1 VTQEAFEDLK
11 TRFTKALILATYNLE
26 KDTLLKTDAL
36 DKAIKGCISQIGEDR
51 ILHLIAYYS
60 RKLLLAE
67 LNYDV
72 YNKELLAIV
81 DTIEH

>member
-1 VTQEAFEDLK
+1 V
-11 TRFTKALILATYNLE
+11 LILATYNLE
-26 KDTLLKTDAL
+26 KDTLLETDVL
-36 DKAIKGCISQIGEDR
+36 DKAIKGCISQISEDK

-60 RKLLLAE
+60 RKMSLVE
-67 LNYDV
+67 LNYNV

>member
-1 VTQEAFEDLK
+1 ML
-11 TRFTKALILATYNLE
+11 LE
-26 KDTLLKTDAL
+26 TDVL
-36 DKAIKGCISQIGEDR
+36 DKAIKGCISQIGEDK

-60 RKLLLAE
+60 KKLLLAK
-67 LNYDV
+67 LNYNV